1 MTRGEAQTP
10 PLQRRLLWGLLAAVM
25 LAIGFTAVMA
35 PRWVRPVVGEPPM
48 AFGQA
53 PEFSLINRDDRIVT
67 NSDLLGSPWVAD
79 FIFTRC
85 AVSCPRMTQ
94 RMIQLEKLWPA
105 ALNTARVSFSVD
117 PDFDTPEVLQ
127 TYADSW
133 GIRDPRW
140 LFLTGDREVM
150 KSIVMEGFKL
160 ALEMN
165 PPPGSV
171 SPGEPILHST
181 RFVLV
186 DSVGAIRGYYDVV
199 EGGELER
206 LAGDLRAIQTELPGR
221 ESP

>member
-1 MTRGEAQTP
+1 MTRRESKTP
-10 PLQRRLLWGLLAAVM
+10 PLQRRLLWGILAAVM

-35 PRWVRPVVGEPPM
+35 PRWSRPVVGEPPM

-53 PEFSLINRDDRIVT
+53 PDFALLNRDGRT
-67 NSDLLGSPWVAD
+67 LTQGDLLGSPWVAD

-85 AVSCPRMTQ
+85 AISCPRMTQ
-94 RMIQLEKLWPA
+94 RMIQLEKLWPDD
-105 ALNTARVSFSVD
+105 LDTARVSFSVD
-117 PDFDTPEVLQ
+117 PEFDTPEVLQ
-127 TYADSW
+127 SYADSW
-133 GIRDPRW
+133 GIGDPGW
-140 LFLTGDREVM
+140 YFLTGDREVM

-165 PPPGSV
+165 PPPGAA

-206 LAGDLRAIQTELPGR
+206 LARDLRAIQA
-221 ESP
+221 ESE

>member
-1 MTRGEAQTP
+1 MTHEKAKAP

-35 PRWVRPVVGEPPM
+35 PRWTRPFVGDPPM
-48 AFGQA
+48 ALGQA
-53 PEFSLINRDDRIVT
+53 PEFSLINRDGRVLT

-85 AVSCPRMTQ
+85 AISCPRMTQ
-94 RMIQLEKLWPA
+94 RMNQLKGLLPA
-105 ALNTARVSFSVD
+105 DLDPARVSFSVD
-117 PDFDTPEVLQ
+117 PEFDTSEVLQ
-127 TYADSW
+127 TYAESW
-133 GIRDPRW
+133 GIEDPRW
-140 LFLTGDREVM
+140 FFLTGDREIM
-150 KSIVMEGFKL
+150 RSIVMDGFKL

-186 DSVGAIRGYYDVV
+186 DSVGAIRGYYDVA

-206 LAGDLRAIQTELPGR
+206 LVRDLRAIQAEPRGEER
-221 ESP
+221 S